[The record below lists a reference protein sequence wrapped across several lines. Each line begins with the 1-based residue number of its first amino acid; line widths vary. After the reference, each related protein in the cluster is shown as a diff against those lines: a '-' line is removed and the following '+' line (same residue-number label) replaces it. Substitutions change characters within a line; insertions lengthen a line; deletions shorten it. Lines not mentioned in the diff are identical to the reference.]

1 MPIFNARKK
10 PLILV
15 IDDDPMHRSM
25 AVNTLQKIDFEVS
38 EAEGGEEG
46 LLAAKRLRPDL
57 IVLDVMMAKIDGFT
71 VCSRLRSDPEFMQI
85 PILMVTALDDLESI
99 EKAYDVGA
107 TEFITKP
114 INWLLFPYHIR
125 YMHRASKIEEELIRT
140 KELLQLARISA

>member
-57 IVLDVMMAKIDGFT
+57 IVLDVMMPKIDGFT

-114 INWLLFPYHIR
+114 I
-125 YMHRASKIEEELIRT
+125 A
-140 KELLQLARISA
+140 ISLSHQIHAPRQ

>member
-57 IVLDVMMAKIDGFT
+57 IVLDVMMPKIDGFT

-99 EKAYDVGA
+99 E
-107 TEFITKP
+107 
-114 INWLLFPYHIR
+114 NIR